1 MIPSNIV
8 KCGGSLLDWPE
19 LPTAL
24 AAWLDTIS
32 GPVAIIV
39 GGGKVVDALRAL
51 HEIHNTGEESSHWR
65 ALRAMDITAT
75 VLCEKMAHTR
85 PWKGVMPPWLS
96 GTHST
101 ACQRWVVQPSNWA
114 EGLALSGMDT
124 HLPRSWATTSD
135 SLALQMAHSWKCTRL
150 FLLKSAS
157 PTSASD
163 WGANAKA
170 HYVDSV
176 FPNLVRSI
184 EKPPEIICI
193 NLRNWPV
200 DATTI

>member
-1 MIPSNIV
+1 MITSTIV

-19 LPTAL
+19 LPQAL

-39 GGGKVVDALRAL
+39 GGGRVVDVLRTL
-51 HEIHNTGEESSHWR
+51 HQIHHTSEESSHWR

-75 VLCEKMAHTR
+75 VLGGNLTSARSWT
-85 PWKGVMPPWLS
+85 GVMPPWLD
-96 GTHST
+96 GIHSP
-101 ACQRWVVQPSNWA
+101 ASKRWVVQPSNWA
-114 EGLALSGMDT
+114 ESLALSGLDT

-135 SLALQMAHSWKCTRL
+135 TLALQLAHSWKCQRL
-150 FLLKSAS
+150 FLLKSAE
-157 PTSASD
+157 PPSAYD
-163 WGANAKA
+163 WATNASC

-176 FPNLVRSI
+176 FPNILQLFA
-184 EKPPEIICI
+184 KPPEIRCI

-200 DATTI
+200 RAANN

>member
-1 MIPSNIV
+1 
-8 KCGGSLLDWPE
+8 
-19 LPTAL
+19 
-24 AAWLDTIS
+24 
-32 GPVAIIV
+32 
-39 GGGKVVDALRAL
+39 
-51 HEIHNTGEESSHWR
+51 
-65 ALRAMDITAT
+65 MDITAT

-124 HLPRSWATTSD
+124 HLPRSWATSSD

-150 FLLKSAS
+150 FLLKSAT